1 MVTLPIS
8 ILPSSRLTE
17 KGLWGSYPF
26 SAPECHEEQKYDP
39 LQADIWSLGV
49 LYISMIIGDIP
60 WYSATADDES
70 FDDFF
75 SHGDVGR
82 ASLLKLIPL
91 DSRHLI
97 SNMLSLNPLQR
108 PKMID
113 VFANPWI
120 RNIVL

>member
-1 MVTLPIS
+1 
-8 ILPSSRLTE
+8 
-17 KGLWGSYPF
+17 
-26 SAPECHEEQKYDP
+26 
-39 LQADIWSLGV
+39 
-49 LYISMIIGDIP
+49 MIIGDIP

-70 FDDFF
+70 FAEFF

-91 DSRHLI
+91 DLRHLI
-97 SNMLSLNPLQR
+97 SNMLSLNPLQC

-113 VFANPWI
+113 VFGNPWI